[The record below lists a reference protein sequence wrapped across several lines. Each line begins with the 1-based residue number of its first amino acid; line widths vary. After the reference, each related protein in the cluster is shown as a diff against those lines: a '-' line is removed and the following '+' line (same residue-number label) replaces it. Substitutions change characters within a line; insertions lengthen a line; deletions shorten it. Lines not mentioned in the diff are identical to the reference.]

1 MTYIPNFFTRCIIYI
16 LEMWYILCGL
26 GRHGARS
33 GTTALRDTALFPY
46 LKPDPDRDLQ
56 NHVEAR

>member
-1 MTYIPNFFTRCIIYI
+1 MTYIPNLFTRCIIYI
-16 LEMWYILCGL
+16 LEMGYILCGL

-46 LKPDPDRDLQ
+46 LKPDPDRDLH